1 MPMQDQGGRVVD
13 GESVSVELSRD
24 DFGLVL
30 TALRLLLST
39 LGREE
44 ADELEQV
51 RALIARLE
59 AMPRRPAA

>member
-1 MPMQDQGGRVVD
+1 MAEPEPHTPRTTEAGDDSIRP
-13 GESVSVELSRD
+13 ELSRD
-24 DFGLVL
+24 EFQLTL

-51 RALIARLE
+51 RGLLARLE
-59 AMPRRPAA
+59 RLRR